1 MFACDATT
9 SVFFNWNKSSHDW
22 IFFWNWAD
30 WILKSDWNSA
40 RSAKNRWLEYD
51 WNSGAKP
58 AKKWLENYK
67 MTGFQ
72 TENYNSK
79 QNFTFC
85 KAENNRNVVLTNQ
98 FFKIFACGAQISSK
112 NMVLETFLCEKIW
125 LEYLTGIRRE
135 APKNLTGIFDWNT
148 ARSAEKIWL
157 ELAKP

>member
-1 MFACDATT
+1 MFFLTGINPVTT
-9 SVFFNWNKSSHDW
+9 GFFFE
-22 IFFWNWAD
+22 IELTGFWNLTGIRREAPK
-30 WILKSDWNSA
+30 IGDWNMTGILA
-40 RSAKNRWLEYD
+40 RS
-51 WNSGAKP
+51 P

-98 FFKIFACGAQISSK
+98 FFKIFACGAQISSG